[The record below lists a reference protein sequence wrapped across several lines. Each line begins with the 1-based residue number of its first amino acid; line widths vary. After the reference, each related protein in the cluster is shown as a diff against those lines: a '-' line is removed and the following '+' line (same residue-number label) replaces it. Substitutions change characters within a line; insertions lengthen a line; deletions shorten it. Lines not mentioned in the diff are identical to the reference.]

1 MRIQSEN
8 IAFDSEDLIECGK
21 CGKPNPP
28 NRGSCLYC
36 AVPLAI
42 PDERAGLLN
51 LNLRPLENWENGF
64 NIVYMPPYER
74 ADKAAIGRYLKLEP
88 EQAARMLNAK
98 APFPLARIE
107 SGTEAETAS
116 KHLGTLGVKTRVV
129 NDIDVKIGRPHHR
142 LRAVEFDGDALHLTL
157 FNTGERRAVKCTDI
171 MLIVIGRMID
181 STIESVEKR
190 KRAERKVLSETAMSS
205 DDLLIDLYAAGE
217 ETGFRISTRGF
228 DFSTLGREKS
238 LLAAENVELLL
249 NKIRNAATAARFVD
263 DYPNVMSSLSLVWDI
278 ERRTDFEGL
287 KRTGVLRS
295 GFANVMRTSNLE
307 QFTKYSRLQRL
318 LI

>member
-21 CGKPNPP
+21 CKKPNPP

-36 AVPLAI
+36 AAPLEI
-42 PDERAGLLN
+42 PDDRAGLLK

-64 NIVYMPPYER
+64 NIVYMPPCER
-74 ADKAAIGRYLKLEP
+74 PDTAAIGRFLKLEP
-88 EQAARMLNAK
+88 DQAARMLNAR

-107 SGTEAETAS
+107 SGPEADTAS
-116 KHLGTLGVKTRVV
+116 KHLETLGVKTRVV
-129 NDIDVKIGRPHHR
+129 NDIDLKIGRPHHR
-142 LRAVEFDGDALHLTL
+142 LRSVEFDGDVLHLTM
-157 FNTGERRAVKCTDI
+157 FNTGERRAVTCTDI
-171 MLIVIGRMID
+171 MLIVVGRVID
-181 STIESVEKR
+181 STTEAVEKR
-190 KRAERKVLSETAMSS
+190 KKSERKVLSETATTS

-238 LLAAENVELLL
+238 LLAVENVELLL
-249 NKIRNAATAARFVD
+249 NKIRNAAAAAKFVD
-263 DYPNVMSSLSLVWDI
+263 DYPNVMSTLSLVWDI

-307 QFTKYSRLQRL
+307 QFTKYSRLQRR